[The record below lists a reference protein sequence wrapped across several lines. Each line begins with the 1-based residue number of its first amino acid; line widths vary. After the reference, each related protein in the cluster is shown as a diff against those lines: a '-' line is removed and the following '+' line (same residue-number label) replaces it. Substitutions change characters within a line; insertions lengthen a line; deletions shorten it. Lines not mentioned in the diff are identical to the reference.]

1 MVGHAEDGFC
11 TKPTTQ
17 GNRRR
22 EEPGGLAAVPA
33 GTAAS
38 EGPPGQPP
46 ATPGAAQQ
54 RRQRFCT
61 GLPEEGV
68 GASKE
73 PSRAG
78 RRPPRAHRPAKGGG
92 NPPVGRSGP
101 HPTAHGNKQGRARR
115 SWLSVRGKHRCRTAD
130 ANRRCVVGLLDLDL
144 GCHRWEPKD
153 ADAALVLLFFVCL

>member
-1 MVGHAEDGFC
+1 MIGQINAVVFSFALWTYGWARGRWILHESNH
-11 TKPTTQ
+11 T
-17 GNRRR
+17 R
-22 EEPGGLAAVPA
+22 EQTAGGAGGLAAVPA

-38 EGPPGQPP
+38 EGPGGQPP

-78 RRPPRAHRPAKGGG
+78 RRPPGAHRPAKGGG
-92 NPPVGRSGP
+92 TPPCRAAPARIRS
-101 HPTAHGNKQGRARR
+101 TR
-115 SWLSVRGKHRCRTAD
+115 
-130 ANRRCVVGLLDLDL
+130 
-144 GCHRWEPKD
+144 
-153 ADAALVLLFFVCL
+153 